1 MEPKA
6 APGTP
11 WEGEIS
17 LGNFSGGPPEDSIEF
32 FGTADASREPPGKAP
47 GAHLAPKRVP
57 EAFGSEFGTQIG
69 AKMEPPGLIFGA
81 IFASFGKLFSDTS
94 GFSSRRLLASSSL
107 RFRAPGQGE
116 TTQKRNTRNA
126 DTGTQH
132 VTHLFLDTWPGGMRG
147 AIEIKKI

>member
-6 APGTP
+6 LPGTP

-57 EAFGSEFGTQIG
+57 EVFGSEFGTQIG

-81 IFASFGKLFSDTS
+81 IFASFGKLFFNTS

-116 TTQKRNTRNA
+116 TTQKRNTHNA
-126 DTGTQH
+126 DTRTEH
-132 VTHLFLDTWPGGMRG
+132 VTHLFSIPGPAECAERL
-147 AIEIKKI
+147 K

>member
-1 MEPKA
+1 MEAKA

-32 FGTADASREPPGKAP
+32 LGAADASREPPGKAP

-57 EAFGSEFGTQIG
+57 EASGSEFGTQIG

-81 IFASFGKLFSDTS
+81 LFASFGTLVFNTF
-94 GFSSRRLLASSSL
+94 GFCYR
-107 RFRAPGQGE
+107 P
-116 TTQKRNTRNA
+116 
-126 DTGTQH
+126 
-132 VTHLFLDTWPGGMRG
+132 LFLS
-147 AIEIKKI
+147 